1 MSRSD
6 PFICSYNFLQRKL
19 EEFDRLKQEIETLR
33 QENHAHLK
41 NRVYPTFPK
50 GKRLI
55 LEDLYCSYC
64 LHLIMC

>member
-6 PFICSYNFLQRKL
+6 PFIYSYNFLQRKL

-41 NRVYPTFPK
+41 NK
-50 GKRLI
+50 
-55 LEDLYCSYC
+55 
-64 LHLIMC
+64 